1 MISWNCSATFV
12 GEQLSSAEQEK
23 GFPYLSVNW
32 SHCLWFKTI
41 SSFEKKKKQTRRQ
54 RTNLLNVFFLE
65 NKLLHSPS
73 MWQSRIKQRMAVW
86 KWHYHMNVTF
96 FLFSGNWIGKYSCW
110 INTVS
115 FWWDKAHSIAM
126 KKNTGEVKEASYRCT
141 EMKPKP
147 DTVHMVNK
155 LTLRL
160 QPLWRGCP
168 KPLLSSRNSVLYCWL
183 ILLIFFS
190 SGIYESLLSG
200 TTNPKTLKQ
209 FSTMGHR
216 AIIHLGNNGGSYL
229 AVQVSI
235 FWRLKWIHQ
244 SAKELGLALHTVS
257 APATRA
263 VEMAVTQLLHKEVSP
278 MNTTLRGAWWI
289 NYHRQAQWAWL
300 IGN

>member
-1 MISWNCSATFV
+1 
-12 GEQLSSAEQEK
+12 
-23 GFPYLSVNW
+23 
-32 SHCLWFKTI
+32 
-41 SSFEKKKKQTRRQ
+41 
-54 RTNLLNVFFLE
+54 
-65 NKLLHSPS
+65 

-160 QPLWRGCP
+160 QPLWTGCP
-168 KPLLSSRNSVLYCWL
+168 KPLLSSGNSVLYCWV
-183 ILLIFFS
+183 ILLIFF

-200 TTNPKTLKQ
+200 MIESIKHWSNSLSRGTET
-209 FSTMGHR
+209 
-216 AIIHLGNNGGSYL
+216 AIIHLGNNGGSYF
-229 AVQVSI
+229 AVQVPT
-235 FWRLKWIHQ
+235 FWSLMWINQLLEVH
-244 SAKELGLALHTVS
+244 AKELGLALHTVS
-257 APATRA
+257 TPATRA
-263 VEMAVTQLLHKEVSP
+263 VEMAVTQPLHKEISP